1 MPSGL
6 QGTIVK
12 VFKLTARKYNLLFTA
27 YTWPDVFL
35 SLVGA
40 ILIDRVIGL
49 RTGFFVVTV
58 TAILGKAIFTLGAFM
73 DSFYVLVVGRFIMGC
88 GIGSLMS
95 CLNVFLYLWFKNK
108 EVVFAMSVVLCTCRL
123 GASLGLVLPQMLYE
137 NISLNQL
144 SSANQFKLG
153 LTFLVGFIFLLSS
166 IIVSIAIILLDIRG
180 AAKLNR
186 EPFKRRQFDSKD
198 LKDFSLKFWLVIIA
212 FAMFY
217 GVLFVFVANGQL
229 FFMSKFGF
237 DTKHANI
244 ADFLVFAAPILVNP
258 VIGFLVDKIGF
269 NVIWGLTGTILC
281 MLSHFLFNIVNAEQ
295 MILPFLIAVLF
306 SIGYSFYGTSI
317 YVMPSFIVQEHQ
329 ITTAYG
335 IYNTLYCLMFTCIS
349 FGCGTIVDYAGYMWA
364 EIYFF
369 LLTYAI
375 FMLLIVVATM
385 DRFTSQKKVN
395 KAGSWLKE
403 NIKYWKLKRAQ
414 KNAKEVFDYLSD
426 GFEYVNYQW

>member
-6 QGTIVK
+6 QGTIVR
-12 VFKLTARKYNLLFTA
+12 VFKISAREYNLLFSA

-58 TAILGKAIFTLGAFM
+58 TAILGKAIFTLGVFV

-88 GIGSLMS
+88 GIGSLKS

-108 EVVFAMSVVLCTCRL
+108 EVVFAMSVAFCTCRL

-144 SSANQFKLG
+144 PSASQFRVG

-166 IIVSIAIILLDIRG
+166 IIVSITIILLDIRG

-186 EPFKRRQFDSKD
+186 EPFKRRKFDSKD
-198 LKDFSLKFWLVIIA
+198 LKDFSLKFWLVMIA
-212 FAMFY
+212 LAMFY
-217 GVLFVFVANGQL
+217 AVLYVFVANGQL

-244 ADFLVFAAPILVNP
+244 ADFLVFAAPILVTP
-258 VIGFLVDKIGF
+258 VIGFLVDMMGF
-269 NVIWGLTGTILC
+269 NVIWGLIGTVLG
-281 MLSHFLFNIVNAEQ
+281 MLSHFLFNIVKEQ
-295 MILPFLIAVLF
+295 MILPYLIAVLF
-306 SIGYSFYGTSI
+306 SVAYSFYGTAI
-317 YVMPSFIVQEHQ
+317 YVVPSFIVQEHQ
-329 ITTAYG
+329 LTTTYG
-335 IYNTLYCLMFTCIS
+335 IYNTLYCLIFTGIS
-349 FGCGTIVDYAGYMWA
+349 VGCGTIVDYAGYMWA

-369 LLTYAI
+369 LLIYAI
-375 FMLLIVVATM
+375 FLLLIVVATM
-385 DRFTSQKKVN
+385 DMFTNGKKVN

-403 NIKYWKLKRAQ
+403 NIRYWKLKRAQ

>member
-6 QGTIVK
+6 QGTIVR
-12 VFKLTARKYNLLFTA
+12 VFKLTAREYNLLFSA

-40 ILIDRVIGL
+40 ILIDRVVGI

-58 TAILGKAIFTLGAFM
+58 IAIFGKAIFTLGAFV
-73 DSFYVLVVGRFIMGC
+73 DSFYVLIVGRFIMGC
-88 GIGSLMS
+88 GIGSLKS
-95 CLNVFLYLWFKNK
+95 CSNVFLCLWFKNK
-108 EVVFAMSVVLCTCRL
+108 EVAFAMSLTFCTCRL
-123 GASLGLVLPQMLYE
+123 AASLGLVLPQMLYE
-137 NISLNQL
+137 NIKLNQL
-144 SSANQFKLG
+144 PSASQFRVG

-186 EPFKRRQFDSKD
+186 EPFKRRKFDSKD
-198 LKDFSLKFWLVIIA
+198 LKDFSLKFWLVMIA
-212 FAMFY
+212 LAMFY
-217 GVLFVFVANGQL
+217 AVLYVFVANGQL

-244 ADFLVFAAPILVNP
+244 ADFLVFAAPILVTP
-258 VIGFLVDKIGF
+258 IIGFLVDMIGF
-269 NVIWGLTGTILC
+269 NIIWGLIGTVLG
-281 MLSHFLFNIVNAEQ
+281 MLSHFLFNIVKEQ

-306 SIGYSFYGTSI
+306 SIAYSFYGTAI
-317 YVMPSFIVQEHQ
+317 YVVPSFIVQEHQ
-329 ITTAYG
+329 LTTAYG
-335 IYNTLYCLMFTCIS
+335 IYNTLYCLIFTGIS
-349 FGCGTIVDYAGYMWA
+349 VGCGTIVDYSGYMWA

-369 LLTYAI
+369 LLIYAI
-375 FMLLIVVATM
+375 FLLLIVVATM
-385 DRFTSQKKVN
+385 DMFTNRKKVN

-403 NIKYWKLKRAQ
+403 NIRYWKLKRAQ